1 VDNQRGIEMF
11 YVVHAPSSAFFGD
24 LVPTIRSYE
33 FARLYLLFL
42 DMTGGTSSDGWGT
55 VSDIKMLWKHGPHD
69 PQLQDVF
76 SRKLAE
82 SNDPAD
88 QQTAIHYAQELASAQ
103 PTSFRSYETL
113 GTVYRKIAHVPDS
126 ADDGSQEN
134 EKFQKEYAAKSLAAY
149 KKCLELA
156 PHNYAP
162 RLDIRCEIAL
172 IQNRLN
178 S

>member
-55 VSDIKMLWKHGPHD
+55 VSDIRMLWKHGPHD

-156 PHNYAP
+156 PPNYAP